1 MTAAQIGFAPLIA
14 SGLLVVLAL
23 AAAAALGFGLAHRA
37 RGLGWRGLVL
47 AALLAVLANPSL
59 DREERR
65 ALPDLVVLLDDQSPS
80 LAMPERRAAADD
92 ALAAIE
98 AELGGLTDV
107 EVRRVAVGGASA
119 APPGGLPR
127 SGTFAFEALGRALAD
142 VPTESVAGVIMVTD
156 GQVHDAPSPETT
168 EAAWP
173 THALIAGR
181 PGEIDRRLVIDQAPT
196 YGLVDDEIE
205 IAVTIEDAGAP
216 ADPTPVPV
224 TVSLDGGEPRTKL
237 IRPGERTAVTVTLTH
252 AGPTVIALAAQPRP
266 GELSPLNNRAVL
278 AINGVRERLR
288 VLLISGEAHTG
299 ERVWRS
305 LLKADPAVDLV
316 HFTILRPPEKQDGT
330 PIRELALISFPV
342 RELFE
347 VKLDEFDLIIFDR
360 YRRRGI
366 IPQGYLQ
373 NIARFVEQGGALLIA
388 AGPDFAS
395 PLSLYNTPLGP
406 LLPAHPSGDVVL
418 AGFKPMLTD
427 TGKRHPVTADLAGAA
442 PDDPHWGRWFRIID
456 TVAPSGDV
464 LMTGA
469 DDRPLLVLD
478 HVRNGRVAQ
487 LLSDQAW
494 LWVRGFEGGGPQAEL
509 LRRIA
514 HWLMKEPELDENA
527 LRAEARG
534 TTLTI
539 TRQSLDAGPAT
550 ATVTGPSGTI
560 TEVALEDRGR
570 GRKHAEVT
578 VEEPGLYKVTSGDL
592 LALAAVGELN
602 PREWLDLRATDAVLR
617 PVTAATGGA
626 LVWLAV
632 EGMPRIRRIE
642 AGHDRSGPGWI
653 GLVRTRRYV
662 VTGVDQVPL
671 MPPWLA
677 LALALGGLALAWR
690 AEGR

>member
-1 MTAAQIGFAPLIA
+1 MTAASIGLAPLVA
-14 SGLLVVLAL
+14 GGLLAALAVLAV
-23 AAAAALGFGLAHRA
+23 AALGFGLMRRA
-37 RGLGWRGLVL
+37 RGLGWRALVM
-47 AALLAVLANPSL
+47 AALLALLANPSL

-80 LAMPERRAAADD
+80 MAMPQRRAAADA
-92 ALAAIE
+92 ALAVLE
-98 AELGGLTDV
+98 TELGAFADV
-107 EVRRVAVGGASA
+107 EVRRVAVGGAGAA
-119 APPGGLPR
+119 APGGVPR
-127 SGTFAFEALGRALAD
+127 SGTFAFAALGRALAD
-142 VPTESVAGVIMVTD
+142 VPAESVAGVIVVSD
-156 GQVHDAPSPETT
+156 GQVHDAPP
-168 EAAWP
+168 AASALAPWP
-173 THALIAGR
+173 VHALIAGR
-181 PGEIDRRLVIDQAPT
+181 PGEIDRRLIVDQAPT
-196 YGLVDDEIE
+196 YGLVDDELE

-216 ADPTPVPV
+216 ADSTPVPV
-224 TVSLDGGEPRTKL
+224 TVTLDGGEPRTKL
-237 IRPGERTAVTVTLTH
+237 IVPGERTAVAVTLSH
-252 AGPTVIALAAQPRP
+252 AGPTVVELAAQPRP
-266 GELSPLNNRAVL
+266 DELSDLNNRAVV

-366 IPQGYLQ
+366 IPQGYMQ
-373 NIARFVEQGGALLIA
+373 NIVGFVERGGALFVA

-395 PLSLYNTPLGP
+395 PLSLYRTPLGP
-406 LLPAHPSGDVVL
+406 LLPARPSGDVVL

-427 TGKRHPVTADLAGAA
+427 MGKRHPVTADLAGAA
-442 PDDPHWGRWFRIID
+442 PDDPNWGRWFRLID
-456 TVAPSGDV
+456 TVATSGDV

-469 DDRPLLVLD
+469 DDRPLLVLG
-478 HVRNGRVAQ
+478 HVRDGRVAQ

-494 LWVRGFEGGGPQAEL
+494 LWARGFEGGGPQAEL
-509 LRRIA
+509 LRRVA

-539 TRQSLDAGPAT
+539 TRQSLDAGAAT
-550 ATVTGPSGTI
+550 ATVTGPSGTV

-570 GRKHAEVT
+570 GRKQAEVAA
-578 VEEPGLYKVTSGDL
+578 EEPGLYKVTSGEL

-617 PVTAATGGA
+617 PVAEATGGA
-626 LVWLAV
+626 VAWLAV
-632 EGMPRIRRIE
+632 EDLPRIRRVE
-642 AGHDRSGPGWI
+642 AGHDLSGPGWI

-662 VTGVDQVPL
+662 VTGIDQVTL
-671 MPPWLA
+671 MPAWLA